1 MMDEIRVDA
10 REWMRIEKRMEEPND
25 NSDRV

>member
-10 REWMRIEKRMEEPND
+10 REWMRIEKRMEEAND
-25 NSDRV
+25 NSDKV